1 MTENKTYIIVCK
13 RGLTKQDCPHF
24 TQQQVL
30 CVECPYAAYF
40 PRQHQE
46 KTEQEENQK
55 DDRR

>member
-13 RGLTKQDCPHF
+13 RGLSKQDCPYF
-24 TQQQVL
+24 AQQQVL
-30 CVECPYAAYF
+30 CIECPYAAYF

-55 DDRR
+55 DD